1 MFNSQGKIITFYSY
15 KGGVGRSMILANIAW
30 ILASNGKRVLV
41 IDWDLEA
48 PGIHRYFHPFLLD
61 KNLTS
66 TEGLIDFFRD
76 FVDAAFTPINKN
88 EGDDENWYEP
98 FTDILGYAV
107 SLDWPFPKKGT
118 IDFVPAGK
126 QGRLYATQVNSFNW
140 DRFYEVG
147 GGRFLEIVKEKMRRE
162 YDYILID
169 SRTGVSDTSGI
180 CTVQMPDILVV
191 VFTGNN
197 QSISGAVSV
206 ATSVIKQWQNDP
218 NYSPPKWPIFPVL
231 SRTDRT
237 EKDKLDVTRDCVKLK
252 FAPFLQHLSET
263 ERKEYWGKVE
273 IPYIPWYAYEEVLVT
288 FRDNPYQRDSLLSA
302 IEQLVTYLTD
312 KEIHELVA
320 PSDLQREKILS
331 KFIRQFSRNA
341 PEKNYED
348 SPSPSIANNNPE
360 IFVSYARIDNEP
372 LPGLDKGW
380 VTTLI
385 TRLQNL
391 LAQKLDSYRAYS
403 LWMDYDSRDNQSVTP
418 SIIEKLESSAI
429 LLLILSPS
437 YIESKWCREELSA
450 FLSKVGNASGRIF
463 IVERNNVERP
473 TPISDLVAYK
483 FWIRDDDGKLH
494 TLGTPKA
501 KTEEIE
507 YYQILDDLAN
517 DLSYKIKSLREQA
530 IPTTSAFSHNIFLA
544 AVSEDLD
551 KQRNEVKRYLEQQ
564 GIRVLPDKEYSFANI
579 QQYLEQ
585 DLSQCSLFVQLLS
598 DKIGHGLAQF
608 QYEHAKKA
616 KLPILQWRDRAL
628 DVNTVSDITHRTF
641 LLQSTVFASNLVK
654 FQDKIINEL
663 KSIENTEKTAASTKT
678 KDLVFIN
685 AIPENM
691 RLASQIA
698 EFLTTQGIDCVF
710 PLHISNHTSPTDIQ
724 NNLNENLLSCDA
736 VIVLYTDDTPLSWV
750 TEQVQYCRRIQAK
763 REQDLKIIAV
773 CNNSFTNK
781 PSLSVYMPNLRV
793 FKCPKLQAESGL
805 SEFIRTFR
813 R

>member
-76 FVDAAFTPINKN
+76 FVDAAFTPVNKN

-98 FTDILGYAV
+98 FTDILRYAV
-107 SLDWPFPKKGT
+107 SLDWHFPKNGT

-126 QGRLYATQVNSFNW
+126 QGGLYATQVNSFNW
-140 DRFYEVG
+140 DRFYELG
-147 GGRFLEIVKEKMRRE
+147 GGRFIEIVKEKMRRE

-180 CTVQMPDILVV
+180 CTVQMPDMLVV

-206 ATSVIKQWQNDP
+206 ASSVIKQWQTDP

-231 SRTDRT
+231 SRTDRS
-237 EKDKLDVTRDCVKLK
+237 EKDKLDITRDYVKFK

-263 ERKEYWGKVE
+263 ERKEYWGNVE
-273 IPYIPWYAYEEVLVT
+273 IPYIQWYSYEEVLVT
-288 FRDNPYQRDSLLSA
+288 FRDNPYQRDSLLAA

-320 PSDLQREKILS
+320 PSDLEREKILS

-341 PEKNYED
+341 PVKSYED
-348 SPSPSIANNNPE
+348 SPSPSIANNPE
-360 IFVSYARIDNEP
+360 IFVSYARVDNEP

-385 TRLQNL
+385 TGLQNL
-391 LAQKLDSYRAYS
+391 LGKKLDSYRAYS

-418 SIIEKLESSAI
+418 SIIEKLENSAI
-429 LLLILSPS
+429 LLLILSPN
-437 YIESKWCREELSA
+437 YIESKWCREELST
-450 FLSKVGNASGRIF
+450 FLSKVANASGRIF

-473 TPISDLVAYK
+473 ISIRDLLGYK
-483 FWIRDDDGKLH
+483 FWVRDDYGKLH
-494 TLGTPKA
+494 TLDIPKP

-517 DLSYKIKSLREQA
+517 DLSDKIKSLREQA
-530 IPTTSAFSHNIFLA
+530 IPTRSAFSHNIFLA

-598 DKIGHGLAQF
+598 DKMGHGLAQF
-608 QYEHAKKA
+608 QYEHARRT

-628 DVNTVSDITHRTF
+628 DVNTVYDAAHRTF
-641 LLQSTVFASNLVK
+641 LSQPTVFASNLVK
-654 FQDKIINEL
+654 FQDHIINCL
-663 KSIENTEKTAASTKT
+663 KSIEKAEKTVASTKT

-691 RLASQIA
+691 SLASQIA
-698 EFLTTQGIDCVF
+698 EILLTTQGIDCVL
-710 PLHISNHTSPTDIQ
+710 PLNISNHTSPTDIQ

-736 VIVLYTDDTPLSWV
+736 VIVLYTDDTPISWLMQ
-750 TEQVQYCRRIQAK
+750 EVQYCRRIQAK
-763 REQDLKIIAV
+763 REQDFKIIAV

-781 PSLSVYMPNLRV
+781 PSLSVPMPNLRV
-793 FKCPKLQAESGL
+793 LKCPKLQVESGL
-805 SEFIRTFR
+805 SEFIRILR